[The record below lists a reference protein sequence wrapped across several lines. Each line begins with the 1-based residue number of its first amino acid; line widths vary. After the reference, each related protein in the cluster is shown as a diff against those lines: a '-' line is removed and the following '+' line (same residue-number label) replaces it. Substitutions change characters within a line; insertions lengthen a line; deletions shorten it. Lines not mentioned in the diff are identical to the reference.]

1 MNILVVDDEPI
12 AQDIMENYINRVP
25 GLVLAGKCRNALEAF
40 QQINK
45 QQVDVLLLDI
55 NMPEITGM
63 DFVKTLKNPPLVIF
77 TTAYSEYAIE
87 SYELNAVDY
96 LLKPVP
102 FERFLKA
109 INKAGEL
116 LSKATTEVN
125 TTIAAT
131 PDNVI
136 FIKADSKLVRIDLK
150 QLCFAEGLKD
160 YVQLWTEGGKKIV
173 HSTMKSLEESLSPYP
188 NFIRVQ
194 KSYIVNIEYISEID
208 GNAISIKGQDI
219 SIGSTYRDAVFAVLN
234 KHRLV

>member
-1 MNILVVDDEPI
+1 MNILIVDDEPI
-12 AQDIMENYINRVP
+12 AQDIMENYISRVP
-25 GLVLAGKCRNALEAF
+25 GLQLAGKCRNALEAF

-45 QQVDVLLLDI
+45 QLVDLLLLDI

-63 DFVKTLKNPPLVIF
+63 DFIKTLKNPPMVIF

-96 LLKPVP
+96 LLKPVS

-109 INKAGEL
+109 IQKANEL
-116 LSKATTEVN
+116 LTKGTIQ
-125 TTIAAT
+125 TTIPIAA

-160 YVQLWTEGGKKIV
+160 YVQLWTENGKKTI
-173 HSTMKSLEESLSPYP
+173 HSTMKNLEESLSPYS
-188 NFIRVQ
+188 NFLRVQ
-194 KSYIVNIEYISEID
+194 KSYIVNIEYITEVD
-208 GNAISIKGQDI
+208 GNTIRIKGQDI
-219 SIGSTYRDAVFAVLN
+219 TIGSTYRDQVFTVLN